1 MSNKSSAPSPVSDA
15 LRTAGFIPLP
25 RLWVKPEDI
34 PKIHEIAH
42 VHANKVN
49 SIRNRVQQVDSKS
62 AAQTDAAWDE
72 HDKVKGLS

>member
-1 MSNKSSAPSPVSDA
+1 MSRPIKPQSPVSDA

-34 PKIHEIAH
+34 SKIHDIAH

-49 SIRNRVQQVDSKS
+49 GIRNKVQQVDSKS

-72 HDKVKGLS
+72 HDKVRR